1 MNGVGNKEVLHIKKY
16 PNRRYYDASRSCHV
30 TLHEVYD
37 LIQAGHDVVISDSR
51 NGEDITNLVLTQ
63 VILERDPPKL
73 DIFPAWILHLMIRS
87 NRHALRSFVDRVFGP
102 MMELFATSQRQWESY
117 IRDAMSGR
125 FSSPLDWAQS
135 MMTAFSPGQ
144 RTAATTPPAGPDFQR
159 PHPDTSGSDSPE
171 QNGPATLAELRKELE
186 TLTRRIESLQAEGEG
201 SVEN

>member
-1 MNGVGNKEVLHIKKY
+1 MNVVGNKDVLHIKKY

-102 MMELFATSQRQWESY
+102 TMELFATSQRQWESY
-117 IRDAMSGR
+117 VRDAMSGR
-125 FSSPLDWAQS
+125 FSSPLDWAQT
-135 MMTAFSPGQ
+135 MMTAFGPGH
-144 RTAATTPPAGPDFQR
+144 RAGMTTPPGGTDSQSP
-159 PHPDTSGSDSPE
+159 PSDTVDSESPE
-171 QNGPATLAELRKELE
+171 RNGPATVAELRRELE
-186 TLTRRIESLQAEGEG
+186 ALTQRIETLQAEQDSTGG
-201 SVEN
+201 S